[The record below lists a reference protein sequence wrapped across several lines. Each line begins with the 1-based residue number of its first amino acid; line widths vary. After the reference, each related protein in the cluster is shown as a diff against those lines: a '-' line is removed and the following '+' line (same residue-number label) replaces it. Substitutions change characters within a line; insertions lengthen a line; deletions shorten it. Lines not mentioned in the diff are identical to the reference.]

1 SALGRVLNLASN
13 VAALAVFVWAD
24 AIDWQV
30 GIPMAVSMAAG
41 GYVGS
46 HVNLKHGDRY
56 LKPLFVGVTVVLAAR
71 IAWTTFV

>member
-1 SALGRVLNLASN
+1 
-13 VAALAVFVWAD
+13 
-24 AIDWQV
+24 
-30 GIPMAVSMAAG
+30 MAAG